1 MLFSVQNKKSLI
13 GCQNKKE
20 INCKVKHIEQGLIP
34 IIRLS
39 LIFSMLR
46 HFSRNRTTS
55 SKIMHQLTINITK
68 TAWKIVSEEIIVVAP
83 KALAEDAPHLALQ
96 QGIADPQDL
105 ILQNL
110 AERLNSA
117 DKVASRGQL
126 DI

>member
-1 MLFSVQNKKSLI
+1 MASKSA
-13 GCQNKKE
+13 
-20 INCKVKHIEQGLIP
+20 HIASLGLAFC
-34 IIRLS
+34 LS
-39 LIFSMLR
+39 LSAQAEDNKQADPTGQASM
-46 HFSRNRTTS
+46 
-55 SKIMHQLTINITK
+55 
-68 TAWKIVSEEIIVVAP
+68 IVSEEIIVVAP
-83 KALAEDAPHLALQ
+83 KALAEDAPHLAIQ